1 VINPYHV
8 RVRQKD
14 RTKDSYVLM
23 SLQLYQVD
31 PKSYLL
37 DFKSLSGEEQDLS
50 LSAGL
55 CVLKWN
61 LNKIIQLLYLQIFFL
76 CRLLVWDT
84 TPWSFLKCVQL
95 LSPNW
100 HADKKFHILVERE
113 TVCSLNFI
121 CSDAYSLG
129 KMYLSFI

>member
-55 CVLKWN
+55 C
-61 LNKIIQLLYLQIFFL
+61 IEMEF
-76 CRLLVWDT
+76 
-84 TPWSFLKCVQL
+84 
-95 LSPNW
+95 
-100 HADKKFHILVERE
+100 E
-113 TVCSLNFI
+113 
-121 CSDAYSLG
+121 
-129 KMYLSFI
+129 